1 MGISDLESDY
11 RYFLLK
17 RQANDCPGL
26 QAAYEADPRRG
37 RHKEIYERWRRN
49 KRPLGRR
56 KYWARSSAGV
66 FLNNKFIYGR
76 EGMSR

>member
-1 MGISDLESDY
+1 MSMLDLPEDY
-11 RYFLLK
+11 RFYLIK
-17 RQANDCPGL
+17 RSADDCPGL
-26 QAAYEADPRRG
+26 RECYEADPRKG